1 MTSWGVGAR
10 TPAAS
15 PCVTQC
21 RPRPLALGQTSTQ
34 TQINIKLIPKIV
46 RATLYFI
53 SSTKYSIIFFKKYCI
68 YHKTL
73 RVRYLLKLVNN
84 VISLSRP
91 ISGVI
96 NIGYERSSL
105 YFYLLCYRQNYVTG
119 NVLIMHL

>member
-1 MTSWGVGAR
+1 MGCRGAH
-10 TPAAS
+10 PG
-15 PCVTQC
+15 CVTL
-21 RPRPLALGQTSTQ
+21 RDSMSPPTARLGPSTSTQ

-53 SSTKYSIIFFKKYCI
+53 SSSKYSIIFFKKYCI
-68 YHKTL
+68 YHKAL
-73 RVRYLLKLVNN
+73 RVRYLLKLLNN
-84 VISLSRP
+84 VISFSRP

-96 NIGYERSSL
+96 NMGYERSSL